1 MILAIVVLLC
11 VLILI
16 FGMKFIP
23 AKLTGIILFAAA
35 ICITAGICISQPVM
49 HKPFSINIIEY
60 LIKFN
65 DDGSVSTTKQ
75 TTTTVLEEK
84 NQK

>member
-1 MILAIVVLLC
+1 MILAIIVLLC
-11 VLILI
+11 AFIII
-16 FGMKFIP
+16 FGIKFAP

-75 TTTTVLEEK
+75 TTTTVLEGK